1 VATVNAVERQ
11 ERLRRLQRRGAIF
24 AAVGIVVALVGLLA
38 GSRGLFAAGAAFAVL
53 QGVLVVLTGRGA
65 RR

>member
-1 VATVNAVERQ
+1 MNPLERR

-24 AAVGIVVALVGLLA
+24 AAVGIVVAVVGVID
-38 GSRGLFAAGAAFAVL
+38 GSGELFAAGAAFAFL
-53 QGVLVVLTGRGA
+53 QGVLVVITEKGA